1 MSPRILVV
9 GGSMGGLFAAVL
21 LGRAG
26 FDVTVT
32 ERSAHGL
39 EGRGAGLVAQSEV
52 FDILREVGVEHLAR
66 VGVTAHE
73 RVYLD
78 RSDAIIQRQRTSQ
91 TQLSWD
97 ILFRTFRERVPDA
110 RYRIQDRAVQV
121 WNDASGV
128 RVTYADGHEE
138 TADLVIGADG
148 IGSLVREAVSGPH
161 SRPSF
166 VGYVTWRGLVPE
178 TEMPEVARRQLFERF
193 SFYDG
198 PGVHVLGYLVPGADG
213 STEVGRRRYN
223 WVWYRRH
230 SRDEL
235 SRVLVDRDGISRP
248 FSIAPGRVRPEVVD
262 SLKRDAAEALPPSLA
277 QAVAAEATPFVHA
290 IFDYASPHMVKGRVA
305 LLGDAAFVARPHTAM
320 GVAKAA
326 GDAFALRDALR
337 AHENVEAALAAY
349 QAARV
354 PVGQAIV
361 AYGQRLGRSLQLA
374 EI

>member
-21 LGRAG
+21 LGRVG

-39 EGRGAGLVAQSEV
+39 EGRGAGLVGQSEV

-73 RVYLD
+73 RIYLD
-78 RSDAIIQRQRTSQ
+78 RSDAIIHRQRTPQ

-121 WNDASGV
+121 RNDASGV
-128 RVTYADGHEE
+128 RVTYADGQEE

-161 SRPSF
+161 SRPSY

-230 SRDEL
+230 SHDEL
-235 SRVLVDRDGISRP
+235 SRVLVDRDGLSRP

-277 QAVAAEATPFVHA
+277 QAVAAEGTPFVHA
-290 IFDYASPHMVKGRVA
+290 IFDYAPPRMVKGRVA

-326 GDAFALRDALR
+326 GDAFALRDALQ
-337 AHENVEAALAAY
+337 AHENIEAALAVY

-361 AYGQRLGRSLQLA
+361 AYGQRLGRSLPLA

>member
-39 EGRGAGLVAQSEV
+39 EGRGAGLVGQSEV

-66 VGVTAHE
+66 VGVTAQE
-73 RVYLD
+73 RIYLD
-78 RSDAIIQRQRTSQ
+78 RSDAIIHRQRTPQ

-121 WNDASGV
+121 RNDASGV
-128 RVTYADGHEE
+128 RVTYADGQEE

-161 SRPSF
+161 SRPSY

-230 SRDEL
+230 SPDEL

-277 QAVAAEATPFVHA
+277 QAVAAEGTPFVHA
-290 IFDYASPHMVKGRVA
+290 IFDYAPPRMVKGRVA

-326 GDAFALRDALR
+326 GDAFALRDALQ
-337 AHENVEAALAAY
+337 AHENIEAALAVY

-361 AYGQRLGRSLQLA
+361 AYGQRLGRSLPLA

>member
-39 EGRGAGLVAQSEV
+39 EGRGAGLVGQSEV

-66 VGVTAHE
+66 VGVTAQE
-73 RVYLD
+73 RIYLD
-78 RSDAIIQRQRTSQ
+78 RSDAIIHRQRTPQ

-121 WNDASGV
+121 RNDASGV
-128 RVTYADGHEE
+128 RVTYADGQEE

-161 SRPSF
+161 SRPSY

-230 SRDEL
+230 SPDEL

-277 QAVAAEATPFVHA
+277 QAVAAEGTPFVHA
-290 IFDYASPHMVKGRVA
+290 IFDYAPPRMVKGRVA

-326 GDAFALRDALR
+326 GDAFALRDALQ
-337 AHENVEAALAAY
+337 AHENIEAALAVY

-361 AYGQRLGRSLQLA
+361 AYGQRLGRSLPFA

>member
-39 EGRGAGLVAQSEV
+39 EGRGAGLVGQSEV

-73 RVYLD
+73 RIYLD
-78 RSDAIIQRQRTSQ
+78 RSDAIIHRQRTPQ

-121 WNDASGV
+121 RNDASGV

-138 TADLVIGADG
+138 TADLVIGTDG

-161 SRPSF
+161 SRPSY

-198 PGVHVLGYLVPGADG
+198 PGLHVLGYLVPGADG

-230 SRDEL
+230 SPDEL

-262 SLKRDAAEALPPSLA
+262 SLKRDAAEALPPFLA
-277 QAVAAEATPFVHA
+277 QAVAAEGTPFVHA
-290 IFDYASPHMVKGRVA
+290 IFDYAPPRMVKGRVA

-326 GDAFALRDALR
+326 GDAFALRDALQ
-337 AHENVEAALAAY
+337 AHENIEAALAVY

-361 AYGQRLGRSLQLA
+361 AYGQRLGRSLPLA

>member
-39 EGRGAGLVAQSEV
+39 EGRGAGLVGQSEV

-73 RVYLD
+73 RIYLD
-78 RSDAIIQRQRTSQ
+78 RSDAIIHRQRTPQ

-121 WNDASGV
+121 RNDASGV
-128 RVTYADGHEE
+128 CVTYADGQEE

-161 SRPSF
+161 SRPSY

-230 SRDEL
+230 SHDEL

-277 QAVAAEATPFVHA
+277 QAVAAEGTPFVHA
-290 IFDYASPHMVKGRVA
+290 IFDYAPPRMVKGRVA

-326 GDAFALRDALR
+326 GDAFALRDALQ
-337 AHENVEAALAAY
+337 AHENIEAALAVY

-361 AYGQRLGRSLQLA
+361 AYGQRLGRSLPLA

>member
-39 EGRGAGLVAQSEV
+39 EGRGAGLVGQSEV

-66 VGVTAHE
+66 VGVTARE
-73 RVYLD
+73 RIYLD
-78 RSDAIIQRQRTSQ
+78 RSDAIIHRQRTPQ

-121 WNDASGV
+121 RNDASGV

-161 SRPSF
+161 SRPSY

-230 SRDEL
+230 SHDEL

-277 QAVAAEATPFVHA
+277 QAVAAEGTPFVHA
-290 IFDYASPHMVKGRVA
+290 IFDYAPPRMVKGRVA

-326 GDAFALRDALR
+326 GDAFALRDALQ
-337 AHENVEAALAAY
+337 AHENIEAALAVY

-361 AYGQRLGRSLQLA
+361 AYGQRLGRSLPLA

>member
-39 EGRGAGLVAQSEV
+39 EGRGAGLVGQSEV

-73 RVYLD
+73 RIYLD
-78 RSDAIIQRQRTSQ
+78 RSDAIIHRQRTPQ

-121 WNDASGV
+121 RNDASGV

-161 SRPSF
+161 SRPSY

-193 SFYDG
+193 SFYDA

-230 SRDEL
+230 SHDEL

-277 QAVAAEATPFVHA
+277 QAVAAEGTPFVHA
-290 IFDYASPHMVKGRVA
+290 IFDYAPPRMVKGRVA
-305 LLGDAAFVARPHTAM
+305 LLGDAVRGPTAHSH
-320 GVAKAA
+320 GC
-326 GDAFALRDALR
+326 GQGGGRCLR
-337 AHENVEAALAAY
+337 AA
-349 QAARV
+349 
-354 PVGQAIV
+354 
-361 AYGQRLGRSLQLA
+361 
-374 EI
+374 

>member
-39 EGRGAGLVAQSEV
+39 EGRGAGLVGQSEV

-73 RVYLD
+73 RIYLD
-78 RSDAIIQRQRTSQ
+78 RSDAIIHRQRTPQ

-121 WNDASGV
+121 RNDASGV

-161 SRPSF
+161 SRPSY

-230 SRDEL
+230 SHDEL

-277 QAVAAEATPFVHA
+277 QAVAAEGTPFVHA
-290 IFDYASPHMVKGRVA
+290 IFDYAPPRMVKGRVA

-326 GDAFALRDALR
+326 GDAFALRDALQ
-337 AHENVEAALAAY
+337 AHENIEAALAVY

-361 AYGQRLGRSLQLA
+361 AYGQRLGRSLPLA

>member
-39 EGRGAGLVAQSEV
+39 EGRGAGLVGQSEV

-73 RVYLD
+73 RIYLD
-78 RSDAIIQRQRTSQ
+78 RSDAIIHRQRTPQ

-121 WNDASGV
+121 RNDASGV

-161 SRPSF
+161 SRPSY

-230 SRDEL
+230 SPDEL

-277 QAVAAEATPFVHA
+277 QAVAAEGTPFVHA
-290 IFDYASPHMVKGRVA
+290 IFDYAPPRMVKGRVA

-326 GDAFALRDALR
+326 GDAFALRDALQ
-337 AHENVEAALAAY
+337 AHENIEAALAVY

-361 AYGQRLGRSLQLA
+361 AYGQRLGRSLPLA

>member
-39 EGRGAGLVAQSEV
+39 EGRGAGLVGQSEV
-52 FDILREVGVEHLAR
+52 VDILREVGVEHLAR

-73 RVYLD
+73 RIYLD
-78 RSDAIIQRQRTSQ
+78 RSDAIIHRQRTPQ

-121 WNDASGV
+121 RNDASGV
-128 RVTYADGHEE
+128 RVTYADGQEE

-161 SRPSF
+161 SRPSY

-230 SRDEL
+230 SHDEL

-277 QAVAAEATPFVHA
+277 QAVAAEGTPFVHA
-290 IFDYASPHMVKGRVA
+290 IFDYAPPRMVKGRVA

-326 GDAFALRDALR
+326 GDAFALRDALQ
-337 AHENVEAALAAY
+337 AHENIEAALAVY

-361 AYGQRLGRSLQLA
+361 AYGQRLGRSLPLA

>member
-39 EGRGAGLVAQSEV
+39 EGRGAGLVGQSEV
-52 FDILREVGVEHLAR
+52 VDILREVGVEHLAR

-73 RVYLD
+73 RIYLD
-78 RSDAIIQRQRTSQ
+78 RSDAIIHRQRTPQ

-110 RYRIQDRAVQV
+110 RYRLQDRAVQV
-121 WNDASGV
+121 RNDASGV
-128 RVTYADGHEE
+128 RVTYADGQEE

-161 SRPSF
+161 SRPSY

-230 SRDEL
+230 SHDEL

-277 QAVAAEATPFVHA
+277 QAVAAEGTPFVHA
-290 IFDYASPHMVKGRVA
+290 IFDYAPPRMVKGRVA

-326 GDAFALRDALR
+326 GDAFALRDALQ
-337 AHENVEAALAAY
+337 AHENIEAALAAY

-361 AYGQRLGRSLQLA
+361 AYGQRLGRSLPLA